1 MMHALLLAALVAV
14 SIGSTQAPPPA
25 PAAPTPEDLAY
36 DTFCKKEEREKR
48 RLFRAATP
56 QQQSVLA
63 RTQIERWRET
73 NRAQQTPEQLA
84 VLQELW
90 TLATPQLFERTPE
103 GKARMASFEAR
114 ASSVFPGRVLDQ
126 LSPYGP
132 CIATR
137 PDKEAAPM
145 A

>member
-1 MMHALLLAALVAV
+1 MMHALLLAALAAV
-14 SIGSTQAPPPA
+14 SIGSIQTQPPPA
-25 PAAPTPEDLAY
+25 AAPTTEELVY
-36 DTFCKKEEREKR
+36 DTFCKKDEREKR

-56 QQQSVLA
+56 QQQSALA
-63 RTQIERWRET
+63 RTQIERWRAS

-84 VLQELW
+84 ALQELW

-114 ASSVFPGRVLDQ
+114 ASSAFPGRVLDQ

-132 CIATR
+132 CIAAT
-137 PDKEAAPM
+137 PDK
-145 A
+145 

>member
-1 MMHALLLAALVAV
+1 MMNALVLAAVAAV
-14 SIGSTQAPPPA
+14 SIGSVQIAPPAAAA
-25 PAAPTPEDLAY
+25 PAAELAY
-36 DTFCKKEEREKR
+36 DTFCRKDEREKR

-63 RTQIERWRET
+63 RTQIERWRES
-73 NRAQQTPEQLA
+73 NRAQQTQEQLA

-103 GKARMASFEAR
+103 GKARMASFETR
-114 ASSVFPGRVLDQ
+114 ASSAFPGRVLDQ

-132 CIATR
+132 CIAAR
-137 PDKEAAPM
+137 PDR
-145 A
+145 